1 MVPLISPYLDDK
13 FVTDIKTKTN
23 IFNKFFAEQCQ
34 PLNNTSD
41 PPTNQIFWTQSELGS
56 SDFNEGE
63 LLQIISA
70 ININKAHGH
79 CDISI
84 RMIKIC
90 DKALLEPL
98 IVLFRNSKI

>member
-41 PPTNQIFWTQSELGS
+41 PPTNQIF
-56 SDFNEGE
+56 
-63 LLQIISA
+63 
-70 ININKAHGH
+70 
-79 CDISI
+79 
-84 RMIKIC
+84 
-90 DKALLEPL
+90 
-98 IVLFRNSKI
+98 